1 VAPDNARARF
11 DYDSDPERF
20 LLAARLAERTASAD
34 LYAEVAGRLTGL
46 APVLDLGC
54 GPGALARALPA
65 APALLVELDRSG
77 TMLARNPLPMRIRG
91 DATGLPFPS
100 GVFGAVVS
108 INVLY
113 HLSDPRPALA
123 EARRVLR
130 PGGLLAAATTS
141 RHDSPE
147 LAGVWQ
153 AEPSTFDSE
162 DAPALVADFFGE
174 VEVDAWDAPLVRL
187 PDRATVADYLVA
199 RYLPREEAE
208 SAAQGIEV
216 PIEITKRGA
225 VVYARR

>member
-1 VAPDNARARF
+1 MAPADARAPF

-20 LLAARLAERTASAD
+20 LLAARLAERTASTD
-34 LYAEVAGRLTGL
+34 LYAHIAERLTGL

-54 GPGALARALPA
+54 GPGALGGALPLA
-65 APALLVELDRSG
+65 ATALVGLDRSPE
-77 TMLARNPLPMRIRG
+77 MLRRNPLPMRVRG
-91 DATGLPFPS
+91 DATGLPFS
-100 GVFGAVVS
+100 SDVFGAVVS

-113 HLSDPRPALA
+113 HLSNPRPAIA
-123 EARRVLR
+123 EAQRVLR
-130 PGGLLAAATTS
+130 PGGLFAAATTS

-153 AEPSTFDSE
+153 PEPSTFDSE
-162 DAPALVADFFGE
+162 DAPALVADVFGD

-187 PDRATVADYLVA
+187 PDRATVADYLMA
-199 RYLPREEAE
+199 RFFPRKEAE
-208 SAAQGIEV
+208 SAAQRVEV

>member
-1 VAPDNARARF
+1 VAPANTHAPF

-20 LLAARLAERTASAD
+20 LLAALVAERTATAD
-34 LYAEVAGRLTGL
+34 LHAEVASRLIGL

-65 APALLVELDRSG
+65 APTVLVGLDRSG

-91 DATGLPFPS
+91 DATGLPFPG

-130 PGGLLAAATTS
+130 PGGLLAVATTS
-141 RHDSPE
+141 RQDSPE

-153 AEPSTFDSE
+153 PEPSTFDSE
-162 DAPALVADFFGE
+162 DAPGLVAELFGE

-199 RYLPREEAE
+199 RYFRREEAE
-208 SAAQGIEV
+208 AAAERVEV